1 MSWEAKILNLL
12 GDIQDPAL
20 RMRIA
25 MTLNYL
31 RDALS
36 AGVSPQ
42 EIRND
47 VFDVV
52 YTVLDFK
59 EPFLNPDE
67 KRKKAEEMTN
77 DIIREMKLNVMHRMI
92 MSKLRFTRY

>member
-12 GDIQDPAL
+12 GDIQDPSL
-20 RMRIA
+20 RIRIA

-31 RDALS
+31 RDALQ
-36 AGVSPQ
+36 AGVSPE

-52 YTVLDFK
+52 YTVIDFK
-59 EPFLNPDE
+59 EPFLNPNE
-67 KRKKAEEMTN
+67 KRKKAQEITE
-77 DIIREMKLNVMHRMI
+77 DIMREMKLNIMHKMV